1 MVQTRRQL
9 KNSQLVANIN
19 RASNTVTT
27 AAIHAIKVR
36 IVEPNI
42 MHRELEVNID
52 FDEAS
57 KAWHANKKSIG
68 NSHYKYIC
76 EINTKTGKQC
86 GKVCYKCESYCWSHR
101 KQTK

>member
-9 KNSQLVANIN
+9 KNSQLVANTN
-19 RASNTVTT
+19 TTTVTVSV
-27 AAIHAIKVR
+27 IPVIKVI
-36 IVEPNI
+36 IVESNI

-76 EINTKTGKQC
+76 EITTKTGRQC
-86 GKVCYKCESYCWSHR
+86 GKVCYKTDLCCWSHR
-101 KQTK
+101 KHNK

>member
-9 KNSQLVANIN
+9 KNSQIVATT
-19 RASNTVTT
+19 NTVPVKL
-27 AAIHAIKVR
+27 IPVIKV
-36 IVEPNI
+36 IIAEPNI

-57 KAWHANKKSIG
+57 KEWHANKKSIG
-68 NSHYKYIC
+68 NSHYKYVC
-76 EINTKTGKQC
+76 EFNTKTGKQC

>member
-9 KNSQLVANIN
+9 KNNQVLANTVTN
-19 RASNTVTT
+19 TVTVTT
-27 AAIHAIKVR
+27 AVIPVIKVT
-36 IVEPNI
+36 IADPNI

-76 EINTKTGKQC
+76 EISTKTGTQC
-86 GKVCYKCESYCWSHR
+86 SKGCYKTELFCWSHR
-101 KQTK
+101 KYNK

>member
-9 KNSQLVANIN
+9 KNNQVLAS
-19 RASNTVTT
+19 SNTVPVSC
-27 AAIHAIKVR
+27 IPVIKVA

-76 EINTKTGKQC
+76 EISTKTGKLC

-101 KQTK
+101 KQSK

>member
-1 MVQTRRQL
+1 MVQTRKQL
-9 KNSQLVANIN
+9 KNNQVLDN
-19 RASNTVTT
+19 ASKNTVTT
-27 AAIHAIKVR
+27 TVIHAIKVTF
-36 IVEPNI
+36 VEPNI

-57 KAWHANKKSIG
+57 KSWHANKKSIG

-76 EINTKTGKQC
+76 EISTKSGKQC
-86 GKVCYKCESYCWSHR
+86 GKVCYKCELFCWSHR

>member
-9 KNSQLVANIN
+9 KNNQLVAI
-19 RASNTVTT
+19 V
-27 AAIHAIKVR
+27 AATRDIPVIKV
-36 IVEPNI
+36 IIDEPNI

-76 EINTKTGKQC
+76 EVSTKSGKQC

>member
-9 KNSQLVANIN
+9 KNSQLVANTN
-19 RASNTVTT
+19 TTTVTVSV
-27 AAIHAIKVR
+27 IPVIKVI
-36 IVEPNI
+36 IVESNI

-76 EINTKTGKQC
+76 EISTKSGSQC

>member
-9 KNSQLVANIN
+9 KTNQVLANTT
-19 RASNTVTT
+19 TVPV
-27 AAIHAIKVR
+27 IPVIIIKT
-36 IVEPNI
+36 IAEPNI

-57 KAWHANKKSIG
+57 KEWHANKKSIG

-76 EINTKTGKQC
+76 EISTKTGKQC